1 MWFKWY
7 LFSITI
13 YRGNLSVVI
22 ERKVFWNPITTTP
35 LTSMVLFD
43 SLKDLCHV
51 PERFDHLPCCLRLSW
66 LLTSI
71 HANARTCSSIPTK
84 DIVKKQCSLSLRIS
98 NLTFP
103 CTPLIQAVF
112 NRKKAVFNCKR
123 AGGTFQQCNKILV
136 ACRMRRW
143 SSWHFGFAYMS
154 FGSENFAATKLP
166 NTWPTC

>member
-22 ERKVFWNPITTTP
+22 ERKVFWNPITTT
-35 LTSMVLFD
+35 
-43 SLKDLCHV
+43 SLNFHGTIWFFKRFVPV
-51 PERFDHLPCCLRLSW
+51 PERFNHLPCCLRLSW

-71 HANARTCSSIPTK
+71 HANEHTCSPIPTK

-112 NRKKAVFNCKR
+112 NCKKAVFNCKR
-123 AGGTFQQCNKILV
+123 AGGTFQQCYKMLV
-136 ACRMRRW
+136 VCCMRRW
-143 SSWHFGFAYMS
+143 SSWHFGLAYMS
-154 FGSENFAATKLP
+154 FGSQNFAATKLP